1 MSDPIT
7 LAIAAIRPSDKA
19 VLQEQGVDNSH
30 SISPAIRNL
39 VIKAMDSFDTT
50 ANPVAIMEKLSV
62 ADFAGIFPGEG
73 QNDPEAPLKDIFP
86 RADRMA
92 LFALTIGLEISST
105 IENLLSGND
114 IALGY
119 TLDTVASLAA
129 DNAVGLLENLFSD
142 RLLTDSKMNGDYWV
156 LGYSPGYCG
165 WHISGQK
172 KLFQHLKP
180 DLIGITLNDS
190 YLMQPLKS
198 VTGVLVAGDREIHR
212 FKPNFTFCQACRT
225 KSCHARLHAINIER
239 NG

>member
-19 VLQEQGVDNSH
+19 VLQEQGVDKSH
-30 SISPAIRNL
+30 SISPAVRDL
-39 VIKAMDSFDTT
+39 VIRAMDSFSAT
-50 ANPVAIMEKLSV
+50 ANPVAIMEELSV
-62 ADFAGIFPGEG
+62 VDFAGIYHGEG
-73 QNDPEAPLKDIFP
+73 QNDSEASLKDIFP

-92 LFALTIGLEISST
+92 LFALTIGLEISNT

-129 DNAVGLLENLFSD
+129 DNAAGLLGNLFSD
-142 RLLTDSKMNGDYWV
+142 RLLYDSKMNGDNWV

-180 DLIGITLNDS
+180 YLIGISLNDS

-198 VTGVLVAGDREIHR
+198 VTGVLIAGNKEIHR
-212 FKPNFTFCQACRT
+212 FKPNFTFCRACRT
-225 KSCHARLHAINIER
+225 KSCHARLRALNIER
-239 NG
+239 NE